1 MAPMRFKGSIWDVP
15 SHAWPEVDQGVFD
28 LIEACFC
35 QNPLYKVIIQL
46 LFKLI
51 VLFGGALNSLSQA
64 KKTRKKAA
72 FSSPH
77 TPKSPA
83 SSALVS
89 LLPVR
94 RATNIGIALRQFKCE
109 VAAVVD
115 AVLAMNEAVLPQV
128 MISCYNVTG
137 SLC

>member
-1 MAPMRFKGSIWDVP
+1 MRFKGSIWDVP
-15 SHAWPEVDQGVFD
+15 VHSWPEVDQGVFD

-35 QNPLYKVIIQL
+35 QNPLYKVIIHLPPTL
-46 LFKLI
+46 L
-51 VLFGGALNSLSQA
+51 VLSSTALNSPPQA

-72 FSSPH
+72 FSSPQ

-128 MISCYNVTG
+128 MI
-137 SLC
+137 